1 MYCFFRFPRFYRC
14 IVGSPHNFF
23 VVLGFW
29 GISFFQAMSV
39 FNSFTYY
46 LKRLSTDVACIQ
58 SDDRANVNLFKSF
71 PINLNYEDYNVSLG
85 RS

>member
-1 MYCFFRFPRFYRC
+1 
-14 IVGSPHNFF
+14 
-23 VVLGFW
+23 
-29 GISFFQAMSV
+29 MSV
-39 FNSFTYY
+39 FNNLTCF
-46 LKRLSTDVACIQ
+46 LNRLSADVACIQ

>member
-1 MYCFFRFPRFYRC
+1 
-14 IVGSPHNFF
+14 
-23 VVLGFW
+23 
-29 GISFFQAMSV
+29 MSV